1 MPPQDANPTPS
12 FGGLGFS
19 KDDLGF
25 MMIEGVLQDVKV
37 GSFWDDT
44 GNAVEGPITGV
55 QLDPVPS
62 RTSYW
67 FSIVGALPDIELQKP

>member
-1 MPPQDANPTPS
+1 MAQTSRSSPAIGGAVPTQC
-12 FGGLGFS
+12 
-19 KDDLGF
+19 
-25 MMIEGVLQDVKV
+25 VLQDVKV